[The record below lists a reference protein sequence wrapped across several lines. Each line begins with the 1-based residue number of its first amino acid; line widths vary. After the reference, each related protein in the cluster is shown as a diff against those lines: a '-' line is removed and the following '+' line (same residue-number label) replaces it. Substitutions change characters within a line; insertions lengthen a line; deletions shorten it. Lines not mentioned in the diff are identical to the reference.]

1 MTDRGGV
8 GNLVRGWRVELGI
21 YARVPVIAPFFR
33 TASPNRERRP
43 HFRLRYACYFVKMR
57 ALDKGFERSARAG
70 AMAEIDW
77 EALKSEVYGAFSPG
91 APIKL
96 QEDLAGREEQASR
109 LRNIVMSAGEHAL
122 IYGERGVGKTSISNT
137 FYSSINSPTKRVRAI
152 HVNCG
157 TSDFATIWRKVF
169 RRISGPAGSGA
180 RTLDELYPND
190 ITPDDVEVEFSNF
203 DLNEL
208 PIVVLDEFDKI
219 PDEATK
225 LLMTDTIKSFS
236 DHAIHA
242 KLVLVGIAENAE
254 ELLEHHGSISRAL
267 KQIKMPRLDLQDLEQ
282 VVSVRYKRCGLKID
296 DEALFQIA
304 FLSRGLPYYSHLV
317 GRHSALSALSA
328 ERIIIRDD
336 DVYQGLA
343 EAMKEVDQTITK
355 EYLEAV
361 VSQRDEVTLFEPVL
375 IACALAEPDDLGQ
388 FQQAGVALPLA
399 EISPRTPPYTA
410 ATFAFHMNEF
420 CEEKR
425 GCVLQRSGE
434 ARNYRYSFTD
444 AMMQPY
450 VIMRALQNN
459 KLSRLTFE
467 KFVTRRQRSLAI

>member
-1 MTDRGGV
+1 
-8 GNLVRGWRVELGI
+8 
-21 YARVPVIAPFFR
+21 
-33 TASPNRERRP
+33 
-43 HFRLRYACYFVKMR
+43 
-57 ALDKGFERSARAG
+57 
-70 AMAEIDW
+70 MADIDW
-77 EALKSEVYGAFSPG
+77 EALKTEVYGAFSPG

-96 QEDLAGREEQASR
+96 QEDLSGREEQAAR
-109 LRNIVMSAGEHAL
+109 LRNIVLGAGEHAL

-137 FYSSINSPTKRVRAI
+137 FYASISSPTRRVRAI

-157 TSDFATIWRKVF
+157 TSDFPAIWRKVF
-169 RRISGPAGSGA
+169 RRIDAPQGSGA
-180 RTLDELYPND
+180 RTLDELYPNG

-208 PIVVLDEFDKI
+208 PIIVLDEFDKI
-219 PDEATK
+219 PGAETK
-225 LLMTDTIKSFS
+225 LLMTDTIKSLS
-236 DHAIHA
+236 DHSINA

-267 KQIKMPRLDLQDLEQ
+267 KQVKMPRLSLKDLEQ

-304 FLSRGLPYYSHLV
+304 FLSRGLPYYSHLI
-317 GRHSALSALSA
+317 GRHAALVALGHK
-328 ERIIIRDD
+328 RMIVRDD
-336 DVYQGLA
+336 DVFQGLG
-343 EAMKEVDQTITK
+343 EALKEVDQTITK
-355 EYLEAV
+355 DYLAAV
-361 VSQRDEVTLFEPVL
+361 VSQRNEETLFEPVL

-399 EISPRTPPYTA
+399 EISPRNPPYTA

-420 CEEKR
+420 CEDKR
-425 GCVLQRSGE
+425 GCILQRGGE

-450 VIMRALQNN
+450 VIMRALQND
-459 KLSRLTFE
+459 KMSRTTFE
-467 KFVTRRQRSLAI
+467 KFVTRRQRSLPI

>member
-1 MTDRGGV
+1 
-8 GNLVRGWRVELGI
+8 
-21 YARVPVIAPFFR
+21 
-33 TASPNRERRP
+33 
-43 HFRLRYACYFVKMR
+43 
-57 ALDKGFERSARAG
+57 
-70 AMAEIDW
+70 MAEIDW
-77 EALKSEVYGAFSPG
+77 EALKTDVYGAFSPG

-96 QEDLAGREEQASR
+96 QEDLAGREEQAAR
-109 LRNIVMSAGEHAL
+109 LRNIIMSAGEHAL
-122 IYGERGVGKTSISNT
+122 IYGERGVGKTSIANT
-137 FYSSINSPTKRVRAI
+137 FYASINSPTKRVRAV

-157 TSDFATIWRKVF
+157 TSDFPTIWRKVF
-169 RRISGPAGSGA
+169 RRLSAPDGSSA

-203 DLNEL
+203 GLNEL
-208 PIVVLDEFDKI
+208 PLIILDEFDKI
-219 PDEATK
+219 PGDATK

-236 DHAIHA
+236 DHGLHT

-254 ELLEHHGSISRAL
+254 ELLAHHGSISRAL
-267 KQIKMPRLDLQDLEQ
+267 KQVKMPRLSLEDLEQ

-317 GRHSALSALSA
+317 GRHAALAALNA
-328 ERIIIRDD
+328 KRTIVRDD
-336 DVYQGLA
+336 DVFQGLA

-361 VSQRDEVTLFEPVL
+361 VSQRNEETLFEPVL

-425 GCVLQRSGE
+425 RCVLQRAGE
-434 ARNYRYSFTD
+434 SRNYRYSFTD

-450 VIMRALQNN
+450 VIMRALQND
-459 KLSRLTFE
+459 KLSRATFE

>member
-1 MTDRGGV
+1 MSD
-8 GNLVRGWRVELGI
+8 
-21 YARVPVIAPFFR
+21 
-33 TASPNRERRP
+33 
-43 HFRLRYACYFVKMR
+43 
-57 ALDKGFERSARAG
+57 
-70 AMAEIDW
+70 DW
-77 EALKSEVYGAFSPG
+77 EARKSDIYGAFSPG

-96 QEDLAGREEQASR
+96 QEDLSGREEQAAR
-109 LRNIVMSAGEHAL
+109 LRNIILGAGEHAL

-137 FYSSINSPTKRVRAI
+137 FYASISSPTRRVRAI

-157 TSDFATIWRKVF
+157 TSDYPTIWRKVF
-169 RRISGPAGSGA
+169 RRINAPTGSGA
-180 RTLDELYPND
+180 RTLDELYQND

-203 DLNEL
+203 ELNEL
-208 PIVVLDEFDKI
+208 PIIVLDEFDKI
-219 PDEATK
+219 PDNKTK
-225 LLMTDTIKSFS
+225 LLMTDTIKSLS
-236 DHAIHA
+236 DHGVNA

-267 KQIKMPRLDLQDLEQ
+267 KQVKMPRLSLNELEQ

-304 FLSRGLPYYSHLV
+304 FLSRGLPYYSHLI
-317 GRHSALSALSA
+317 GRHAALASLSNK
-328 ERIIIRDD
+328 RLTVRDD
-336 DVYQGLA
+336 DVFTGLN
-343 EAMKEVDQTITK
+343 EALKEVDQTITK
-355 EYLEAV
+355 NYLNAV
-361 VSQRDEVTLFEPVL
+361 VSQRNEETLFEPVL

-388 FQQAGVALPLA
+388 FQQAAVGAPLA

-425 GCVLQRSGE
+425 GCILVRGGE
-434 ARNYRYSFTD
+434 ARNYRYAFTD

-459 KLSRLTFE
+459 RLNRTTFE
-467 KFVTRRQRSLAI
+467 RFVTRRQRSLPI